1 MKLSR
6 RTDYALRAMTYLA
19 IRRDDGPC
27 TIAEVSRVEKT
38 PREFTAKVLKDLC
51 RLGLLRSILGPR
63 GGYLLVRPPNEIT
76 VLDVMEALDGP
87 MAINK
92 CLVDPTFCN
101 QTPGCRMHRLF
112 GLVNEKMR
120 EILGGTTIAD
130 IAEEGG
136 PFDQSSPEAQPE
148 DSNMGTGPI
157 SPDLQQGSRTEVE

>member
-19 IRRDDGPC
+19 IRRDNGSC
-27 TIAEVSRVEKT
+27 TIAEVSRIEKT

-51 RLGLLRSILGPR
+51 RSGFLRSTLGPR
-63 GGYLLVRPPNEIT
+63 GGYRMAKAPGQIT
-76 VLDVMEALDGP
+76 VLEVMEALDGP

-92 CLVDPTFCN
+92 CLADPSYCD

-112 GLVNEKMR
+112 GVVNEKMR
-120 EILGGTTIAD
+120 EMLGGTTIAD

-136 PFDQSSPEAQPE
+136 PFDHPESEARSLVLADGMPSDQTHPA
-148 DSNMGTGPI
+148 
-157 SPDLQQGSRTEVE
+157 VEIEKT